1 MSRNWTISGLY
12 SSCGPMLRCECE
24 IAPNK
29 QEGLASM
36 NEQDKRNIDVVRR
49 FYTREEELAAPDIV

>member
-1 MSRNWTISGLY
+1 
-12 SSCGPMLRCECE
+12 MLRCECE